1 MTFKILLRVRYV
13 EHENS
18 LHFKPGMSQH
28 RWLSQSLLLTA
39 AFDRKRLT
47 DGKTRVHVIIGYF
60 VRKYSV
66 WSTRT
71 CSPRFGSRTPIVSS
85 KLRYKR
91 DSSFILEDQ
100 CNNPNF
106 CEKKAASTSLDYS
119 WNFTDPITTG
129 LSFGQTD
136 GVTCL
141 AHFFSFLFLIS

>member
-1 MTFKILLRVRYV
+1 MTISV
-13 EHENS
+13 
-18 LHFKPGMSQH
+18 
-28 RWLSQSLLLTA
+28 LLLTA

-100 CNNPNF
+100 CTYPSF
-106 CEKKAASTSLDYS
+106 L
-119 WNFTDPITTG
+119 ITTPIFVRKRLRALHSTTAEISRTLYNNRLIIWPNRWCNLLG
-129 LSFGQTD
+129 SLF
-136 GVTCL
+136 
-141 AHFFSFLFLIS
+141 FLFFF

>member
-1 MTFKILLRVRYV
+1 MTISV
-13 EHENS
+13 
-18 LHFKPGMSQH
+18 
-28 RWLSQSLLLTA
+28 LLLTA

-71 CSPRFGSRTPIVSS
+71 CSPRFGSRTPVVSS

-100 CNNPNF
+100 CTYP
-106 CEKKAASTSLDYS
+106 SSL
-119 WNFTDPITTG
+119 ITTPIFVRKR
-129 LSFGQTD
+129 LRH
-136 GVTCL
+136 VTRLQLKFHGPYNNRLIIWPNRWCNL
-141 AHFFSFLFLIS
+141 LGSLFFLFFF

>member
-100 CNNPNF
+100 CTYP
-106 CEKKAASTSLDYS
+106 SSL
-119 WNFTDPITTG
+119 ITTPIFVRKR
-129 LSFGQTD
+129 LRALHST
-136 GVTCL
+136 T
-141 AHFFSFLFLIS
+141 AEISRTL

>member
-100 CNNPNF
+100 CTYPSVLITAPIF
-106 CEKKAASTSLDYS
+106 VRKRLRALHST
-119 WNFTDPITTG
+119 T
-129 LSFGQTD
+129 
-136 GVTCL
+136 
-141 AHFFSFLFLIS
+141 AEISRTL

>member
-1 MTFKILLRVRYV
+1 MTISV
-13 EHENS
+13 
-18 LHFKPGMSQH
+18 
-28 RWLSQSLLLTA
+28 LLLTA

-100 CNNPNF
+100 CTYP
-106 CEKKAASTSLDYS
+106 SSL
-119 WNFTDPITTG
+119 ITTPIFVRKG
-129 LSFGQTD
+129 
-136 GVTCL
+136 CE
-141 AHFFSFLFLIS
+141 HFTRLQLKFHGPYNNRLIIWPNRWCNLLGSLFFLFFF